1 MSVDQQVSRP
11 RHLSPKRPPRSPVAV
26 VALLVAAVPFV
37 VHAWAALNGYFGQ
50 DDFIFTYRA
59 AHAAPYDLDYLFQ
72 VYSGHIQ
79 PGAFL
84 YTWAVT
90 AVAPLN
96 FPVAIVPL
104 LVVHALTL
112 WLCWRVLVRLFGSRW
127 AVVVA
132 FAVFACSPLI
142 LFPTLWFAY
151 ALQLLPVLLG
161 MFGALHAHLRY
172 LHGEGVRHAVHAGLW
187 TLFGLAFYEKAA
199 LIPAV
204 LLAVTVLV
212 APTGQPPI
220 LWALRRH
227 RWFWLGNAVVVGLFL
242 LLYLTLTDAP
252 GNENPV
258 TSRTVLTF
266 VYRSIVDTLLPGL
279 LGGPLTDG
287 GGGATWQTPPVAV
300 RAGAGLAAVALIALS
315 GVRSGRR
322 ALLPWLFLA
331 AYLAVDLALVAST
344 RLSLFG
350 PVVASD
356 PRYLAD
362 SVPVAVLCGAFA
374 FLPPRRVGEPAPDVP
389 PARTNTRVAVAA
401 LTVLVVA
408 GGVASFVRVAPA
420 LQFQQAREYVATAR
434 AALAEQPGMVL
445 YDTAVPTSIMIDWF
459 IADAFTSRVVGL
471 VPESPRFDRPAE
483 EIYQLD
489 GTGTPQPIINL
500 ADTTVAL
507 PGPQPDCG
515 YQVSDEVVRIPL
527 EDTVTGRRIV
537 RIGYF
542 TGDSGE
548 GMVRAGDTRVRVRFT
563 EGLHVLHVV
572 ATGAY
577 THVEVSRN
585 LRLAP
590 ICVTDVTI
598 GLPDD
603 ESG

>member
-1 MSVDQQVSRP
+1 MSVDQQVAHP
-11 RHLSPKRPPRSPVAV
+11 RHLNPRRPPRSPIAV
-26 VALLVAAVPFV
+26 VAFLVAAVPFV

-50 DDFIFTYRA
+50 DDFILTYRG

-84 YTWAVT
+84 YIWTVT

-96 FPVAIVPL
+96 FPVAMAPL
-104 LVVHALTL
+104 LLVHALTL
-112 WLCWRVLVRLFGSRW
+112 WLCWRVLVTLFGSRW

-151 ALQLLPVLLG
+151 ALQLLPVLLA
-161 MFGALHAHLRY
+161 MFGALHAHLGY
-172 LHGEGVRHAVHAGLW
+172 LHGHGVRHAVHAGIW

-212 APTGQPPI
+212 APSTEPPI

-227 RWFWLGNAVVVGLFL
+227 RWVWLGNAAVVGLFL
-242 LLYLTLTDAP
+242 LLYLSLTDAP

-258 TSRTVLTF
+258 TSRDVLTF
-266 VYRSIVDTLLPGL
+266 AYRSIVDTLLPGL
-279 LGGPLTDG
+279 LGGPLTDSG
-287 GGGATWQTPPVAV
+287 GGGTWQTPPAAV
-300 RAGAGLAAVALIALS
+300 RVGAGLVAVALIVAS
-315 GVRSGRR
+315 GVHSRRR

-331 AYLAVDLALVAST
+331 AYLAVDIALVAST
-344 RLSLFG
+344 RLGLFG
-350 PVVASD
+350 PVIASD

-362 SVPVAVLCGAFA
+362 SVPVAVLCAAFA
-374 FLPPRRVGEPAPDVP
+374 FLAPRRVDEPAPDVP
-389 PARTNTRVAVAA
+389 PVRTDARAAVAV
-401 LTVLVVA
+401 LTVLVMA

-420 LQFQQAREYVATAR
+420 LQFQQARDYVATAR
-434 AALAEQPGMVL
+434 AALAEEPGMVL
-445 YDTAVPTSIMIDWF
+445 YDTAVPTPIMIDWF
-459 IADAFTSRVVGL
+459 VADAFTSRVVGL
-471 VPESPRFDRPAE
+471 VPESPRFDRPTE
-483 EIYQLD
+483 QLYRLD
-489 GTGTPQPIINL
+489 GTGTPQPIL
-500 ADTTVAL
+500 TLSDTTTAL

-515 YQVSDEVVRIPL
+515 YQVGEDVVRIPL
-527 EDTVTGRRIV
+527 EDTVTGRKIV

-548 GMVRAGDTRVRVRFT
+548 GVVRAGDTRVRVRFT

-572 ATGAY
+572 AAGSY
-577 THVEVSRN
+577 THVEVSRS
-585 LRLAP
+585 LRVAP

-598 GLPDD
+598 GLPAD
-603 ESG
+603 